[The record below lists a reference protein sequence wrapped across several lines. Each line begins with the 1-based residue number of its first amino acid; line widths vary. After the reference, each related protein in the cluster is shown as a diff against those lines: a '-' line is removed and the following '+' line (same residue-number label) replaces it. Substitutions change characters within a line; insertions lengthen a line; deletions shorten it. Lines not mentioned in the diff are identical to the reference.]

1 MKWFKLMWLQQDALA
16 PEFMPTLLNWLDRK
30 SEDSE

>member
-1 MKWFKLMWLQQDALA
+1 MWLQQDALA

-30 SEDSE
+30 SEDS